1 MPLEI
6 LLVIVIG
13 GIAGIALLLHLTGR
27 SARLRLTDQTARRAW
42 LRHSPDEE
50 PGTVLLS
57 DDGHSALVRTELGHG
72 LVWSFGQDTVARHLG
87 EVDVSACGSGLKID
101 FHDFSTPPT
110 RITLSGP
117 ELKLWEREL
126 NIT

>member
-27 SARLRLTDQTARRAW
+27 SARLHLTGDTARRAW
-42 LRHSPDEE
+42 LRHSPEEE
-50 PGTVLLS
+50 PLAILIA
-57 DDGHSALVRTELGHG
+57 DDGHAALIRTDTGHG

-87 EVDVSACGSGLKID
+87 EVDVSVCGSGLKID